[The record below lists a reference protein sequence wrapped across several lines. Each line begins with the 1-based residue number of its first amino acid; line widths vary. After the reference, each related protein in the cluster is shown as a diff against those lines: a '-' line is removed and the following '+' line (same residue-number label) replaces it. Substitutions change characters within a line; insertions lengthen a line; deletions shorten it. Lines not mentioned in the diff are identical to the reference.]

1 MMSRDPCKG
10 FHKLAFRIPGN
21 RGAIK
26 HLVDEIV
33 QSLSKKGFKID
44 GEQLKL
50 ILSEALTNAFLYGSL
65 QLSSDLRESH
75 GDNFFWQMVDRR
87 ERDKKY
93 SSNKINVEIECIN
106 NALRF
111 RIEDK
116 GKGFDWDSHLKIMT
130 KERSETSKDGRP
142 LKTHGRG
149 LWIIK
154 ESVDDLKWNKR
165 GNEIYFTMKLPADT
179 P

>member
-1 MMSRDPCKG
+1 MHD
-10 FHKLAFRIPGN
+10 
-21 RGAIK
+21 
-26 HLVDEIV
+26 
-33 QSLSKKGFKID
+33 
-44 GEQLKL
+44 LK
-50 ILSEALTNAFLYGSL
+50 SPSPNAWGI
-65 QLSSDLRESH
+65 Q

-93 SSNKINVEIECIN
+93 SSNEISVQIDCVE

-116 GKGFDWDSHLKIMT
+116 GKGFDWDSRLKKMT
-130 KERSETSKDGRP
+130 KERSETAKDGRP

-154 ESVDDLKWNKR
+154 ESVDNLRWNKR
-165 GNEIYFTMKLPADT
+165 GNEIYFTLKLPAET